1 MLNEKTNWHYRIILN
16 SVVLRR
22 YKQIITSTDRIL
34 RNVLYVFDF
43 ISYLYLYFFQ
53 TSKIWK
59 IVSFLIWHITVRFWV
74 GILVVLQITLA
85 LKCTARYFFHQRLCR
100 GKLRGI
106 DATIFFENSR
116 NLLTSVFLFNFY
128 DMFEIGEYFVE
139 FLSSFVKSR

>member
-1 MLNEKTNWHYRIILN
+1 MHEKSKWHYRIILN
-16 SVVLRR
+16 WVVLRR
-22 YKQIITSTDRIL
+22 YKQIVTLTDRNW
-34 RNVLYVFDF
+34 RNIQYIFDF
-43 ISYLYLYFFQ
+43 ISHLYLYFFQ

-74 GILVVLQITLA
+74 GILVILQITLA
-85 LKCTARYFFHQRLCR
+85 LKCTARYFFHQGLCR

-128 DMFEIGEYFVE
+128 DMFEIGEYFGE
-139 FLSSFVKSR
+139 L

>member
-1 MLNEKTNWHYRIILN
+1 MLN
-16 SVVLRR
+16 SVILRR
-22 YKQIITSTDRIL
+22 YKQIVTLTDRNW
-34 RNVLYVFDF
+34 RNIEYIFDF
-43 ISYLYLYFFQ
+43 ISHLCLYFFQ

-106 DATIFFENSR
+106 DATIWYEDSR
-116 NLLTSVFLFNFY
+116 NLPTSVFLFNFH
-128 DMFEIGEYFVE
+128 DMFEIGDSIVNFY
-139 FLSSFVKSR
+139 LHCK